1 MNIKLS
7 EKAKVALGDYA
18 KEGKD
23 VKVKVTGYTWCG
35 AKLGIVLEKQNEKDE
50 IVVVDGIQIIL
61 SEEIIGAMSGIDID
75 YKSSL
80 FGKSFEVTM
89 IK

>member
-23 VKVKVTGYTWCG
+23 VKVKVTGYT
-35 AKLGIVLEKQNEKDE
+35 
-50 IVVVDGIQIIL
+50 
-61 SEEIIGAMSGIDID
+61 
-75 YKSSL
+75 
-80 FGKSFEVTM
+80 
-89 IK
+89 

>member
-1 MNIKLS
+1 M
-7 EKAKVALGDYA
+7 
-18 KEGKD
+18 
-23 VKVKVTGYTWCG
+23 
-35 AKLGIVLEKQNEKDE
+35 EKQNEKDE